1 MKQNLSIG
9 TRAAALGFAI
19 LAVSATT
26 VGTAQ
31 AVRVIPEA
39 PSMLSP
45 TPADVVTSRLSSS
58 AQADNVQATLR
69 DLRSQ
74 LTSTR

>member
-9 TRAAALGFAI
+9 TRAAALVFAI
-19 LAVSATT
+19 LAVSVTT

-39 PSMLSP
+39 PSMLAP
-45 TPADVVTSRLSSS
+45 TPSDIVTSRLSDS
-58 AQADNVQATLR
+58 AQAVNVQATLR

-74 LTSTR
+74 LTTR